1 MKKRGLLLMIL
12 FGAALMIG
20 CGANTAE
27 LAFKNGHDTATLSNI
42 IWESENKT
50 WTGPYNTDQT
60 TESKEVSDL
69 NSSVICTW
77 SDVGTG
83 AAYFPETNS
92 NSLSLNPGESY
103 VYTITH

>member
-27 LAFKNGHDTATLSNI
+27 LAFKNVDGSAVTDI
-42 IWESENKT
+42 VWESENKM
-50 WTGPYNTDQT
+50 WSGPYITNQT
-60 TESKEVSDL
+60 SESKEVSEL
-69 NSSVICTW
+69 NSSV
-77 SDVGTG
+77 VGNWG
-83 AAYFPETNS
+83 GGPIAAYFPETNS

-103 VYTITH
+103 VYSIRQP